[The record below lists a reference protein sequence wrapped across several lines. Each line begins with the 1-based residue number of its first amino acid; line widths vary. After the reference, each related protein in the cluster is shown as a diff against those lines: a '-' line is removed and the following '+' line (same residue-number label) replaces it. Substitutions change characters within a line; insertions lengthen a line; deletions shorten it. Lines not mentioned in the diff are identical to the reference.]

1 MRQAS
6 FAATGSLIYFSCEQR
21 PEVEE
26 GTAMTITIQL
36 PPELEEELKSRA
48 ARQGMEVET
57 LVVET
62 LRQDLLRRITPGNDQ
77 LRALAAKLPPP
88 VNWFDADEERPF

>member
-1 MRQAS
+1 
-6 FAATGSLIYFSCEQR
+6 
-21 PEVEE
+21 
-26 GTAMTITIQL
+26 MTITIRL

-48 ARQGMEVET
+48 ARQGMELEA

-77 LRALAAKLPPP
+77 LRALATKLPPP
-88 VNWFDADEERPF
+88 ASWFDIDEERPF